1 MEPPTINFPAPG
13 LRYEYEHAQSG
24 LLLAERYLANDGGM
38 TGAEGAR
45 IATGIAQEWIALYAI
60 ESRKR

>member
-1 MEPPTINFPAPG
+1 MDAPTINFPTPG
-13 LRYEYEHAQSG
+13 LPYEYEKAQEA